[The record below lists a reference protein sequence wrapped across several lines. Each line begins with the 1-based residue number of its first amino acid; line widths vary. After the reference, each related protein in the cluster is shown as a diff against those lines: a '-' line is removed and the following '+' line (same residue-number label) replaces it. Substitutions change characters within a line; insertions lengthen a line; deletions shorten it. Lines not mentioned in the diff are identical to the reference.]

1 MHVTLNAVVFA
12 AVLFIGML
20 LAQELG
26 LRIGRRRLEVDGETS
41 RAGLGAVEG
50 AVFGLMGLMI
60 AFAFH
65 GAATRFEVRRGL
77 VVDEANAIGTAY
89 LRIDVLAPDAQP
101 KLRELFRRYTDARIE
116 VYRRLPDVSAAS
128 EALARAADLQGQ
140 IWAAAVEAVRQ
151 APQSGMLLLPPLNA
165 MFDITTTR
173 TAALQ
178 THPPL
183 LVFGMLGFLAL
194 ACALLA
200 GYGMAGARRR
210 SALHVVGFAAIL
222 TLTVYV
228 ILDYEFPRVG
238 VIRIDAF
245 DKVLLDVREGMK

>member
-1 MHVTLNAVVFA
+1 MHVTLNAVIFA
-12 AVLFIGML
+12 SVLFIGML

-26 LRIGRRRLEVDGETS
+26 LRIGRRRLEADGESS

-65 GAATRFEVRRGL
+65 GAASRFEVRRGL

-89 LRIDVLAPDAQP
+89 LRIDVLPPEAQP
-101 KLRELFRRYTDARIE
+101 KLRDLFRRYTDTRIE
-116 VYRRLPDVSAAS
+116 VYRRLPDISAAR
-128 EALARAADLQGQ
+128 EALARAAALQGE
-140 IWAAAVEAVRQ
+140 IWAAGVEAVRQ
-151 APQSGMLLLPPLNA
+151 SPQSGMLLLPALNA

-173 TAALQ
+173 TMALE

-210 SALHVVGFAAIL
+210 SVLHVVGFAMIL

-245 DKVLLDVREGMK
+245 DRVLLDVRQSMR